1 MGDGRWKMGDGR
13 QAAISSIPT
22 SRDKFSS
29 ILFKDRRHETE
40 LSVATSYITLCKIF
54 TTLTCFFASPM
65 PGPPWLPNPEISG
78 RDRLSL
84 EKGGKPWLVT
94 AGWVK
99 TYQ

>member
-1 MGDGRWKMGDGR
+1 MEDGRWETEDGR
-13 QAAISSIPT
+13 QAAIL
-22 SRDKFSS
+22 S

-65 PGPPWLPNPEISG
+65 PGPPWLPIN

-84 EKGGKPWLVT
+84 EKGGKPWLAA

-99 TYQ
+99 TCQ